1 MAFDFRKEYPE
12 FYLPPRQPQIVQV
25 PKMRFIAVR
34 GHGDPNEAGGSYQQA
49 IEVLYG
55 IAYTIKMSRRGDHRM
70 AGYFDYVVPP
80 LEGFWQQEGIQGMD
94 YSRKDLLE
102 WISVIRLPDFV
113 SESEFQWARQEAARK
128 KKKDFSAAEFLE
140 ITEGECVQCMHVGPY
155 DAEPKTVAAMDAYAA
170 AAGYA
175 VELSEQRR
183 HHEIYLTD
191 ARRTAPEKWK
201 TVIRH
206 PVRRIG

>member
-34 GHGDPNEAGGSYQQA
+34 GHGDPNKAGGSYQQA

-113 SESEFQWARQEAARK
+113 SEPEFQWARQEAARK

>member
-55 IAYTIKMSRRGDHRM
+55 IAYTIKMSCRGDHRM

-155 DAEPKTVAAMDAYAA
+155 DAEPKTVATMDAYAA